1 MSIPQ
6 IGGRWW
12 AFLAGCLMSFLLLE
26 LLLRLLTLAPWS
38 TADFVADPATGFRQR
53 PGVTI
58 AGNQTNSRGFNDVEP
73 GPKTGRRIGV
83 VGDSFVFSA
92 VPRGLDLV
100 SLLAA
105 AAKPA
110 GVEVLNLGIL
120 AAGPENYLGVLE
132 KDGVELGLDAAV
144 VVVFVGND
152 ISQADPHFKTRVFFG
167 APRAVLGSPFLVRPA
182 VDYLYSVKMFRGGWR
197 LQHELRHPAEPGGT
211 FSRRIFLEIEGDRL
225 EICRREPSA
234 KVERGYQGM
243 AAFFERLQVF
253 GRDRGM
259 PVAVVLAPDQFQVD
273 GALAAA
279 LIAPGEERAFD
290 LELPQKRLVAEL
302 EARRIPFLDLL
313 PRLRGEGAAATLYLE
328 RDSHWNAEGNRLAAE
343 SLADALRSWG
353 WLGAPLPAPL
363 RAPLSA
369 PLDSPAQGD

>member
-1 MSIPQ
+1 MSIPNGGTSSR
-6 IGGRWW
+6 GGRWR

-38 TADFVADPATGFRQR
+38 TADFVADETTGFRQR

-58 AGNQTNSRGFNDVEP
+58 AGNQTNSRGFNDAEP
-73 GPKTGRRIGV
+73 GPKSGMRIGV

-92 VPRGLDLV
+92 VPRGQDLV

-105 AAKPA
+105 EARPA

-132 KDGVELGLDAAV
+132 KDGAELALDAAV

-167 APRAVLGSPFLVRPA
+167 APRAVLGSPWLLRPG
-182 VDYLYSVKMFRGGWR
+182 VDYVYSVKMIRGGWR
-197 LQHELRHPAEPGGT
+197 LLHELRHPAEAGGT

-225 EICRREPSA
+225 EICRRAPTA
-234 KVERGYQGM
+234 KVERGYLGM
-243 AAFFERLQVF
+243 AAFFDRLQTF
-253 GRDRGM
+253 GRERQM

-273 GALAAA
+273 AA
-279 LIAPGEERAFD
+279 LSSVLIEKDEAGAFD
-290 LELPQKRLVAEL
+290 LELPQQRLGAEL
-302 EARRIPFLDLL
+302 EKRGIPYLDLL
-313 PRLRGEGAAATLYLE
+313 PVLRREGTAATLYLE

-343 SLADALRSWG
+343 SVAAALRSWG
-353 WLGAPLPAPL
+353 WLPGSPGT
-363 RAPLSA
+363 